1 MSIKNITYL
10 DLIEACQ
17 KLGCLAC
24 TLTQEMVESYIRML
38 FHEHIND
45 PPSREKLR
53 HSQGLCYQHVW
64 LAIDGQLG
72 NALGVAIVSND
83 VIGKLL
89 QDLNEIKFENNRLTK
104 IRKLLKTGN
113 NPSFLT
119 PEKDCPVCLHQK
131 LVEERVLKTL
141 VATVQRQE
149 LTTAIRESDGIC
161 LPHLRQSL
169 EIDASVQSHQLL
181 LDLARDRWEKLADE
195 LSEFIRKNDYRFS
208 KEGFGSERD
217 SWLRATGVLKG
228 NRPKK
233 ATP

>member
-17 KLGCLAC
+17 KPGCLAC

-45 PPSREKLR
+45 PPSRDKLR
-53 HSQGLCYQHVW
+53 HSQGLCDQHIW

-72 NALGVAIVSND
+72 NALGVAIISND

-89 QDLNEIKFENNRLTK
+89 QDLNEINFENNRLTK
-104 IRKLLKTGN
+104 FRKLLNPGN
-113 NPSFLT
+113 NQSLLI
-119 PEKDCPVCLHQK
+119 PEKDCPICLHQK

-149 LTTAIRESDGIC
+149 LTSAIRESDGIC

-169 EIDASVQSHQLL
+169 EMNASAQTQQLL

-208 KEGFGSERD
+208 KEGFGTERD
-217 SWLRATGVLKG
+217 SWLRATASLKG

-233 ATP
+233 ATS